1 MAKASE
7 HPSLEILKALVV
19 GDPGSGKTGSLVSLL
34 KDGYRLRVYD
44 FDNLLD
50 SLLQYCRE
58 QCPDKLDNL
67 SYQTFTD
74 KMAIPSTPVG
84 MIGGA
89 QRVMPFTS
97 GTPTAYVNCLKQL
110 EYWKDGDEDLGRPG
124 EWGPDTVVVIDSLTS
139 MAQAAFRY
147 AQAMDPMGKDARVH
161 YKTAQDLIMNALA
174 ILAGKQF
181 NTNVLVL
188 AHIDYDKN
196 HLGITKGFPRSI
208 GSAINEVIAGNF
220 PAAIRVEPTPDGRNR
235 IIRTDASG
243 IIDLKNPVAFRVKE
257 TYPIESGMADFFA
270 AVLQH

>member
-7 HPSLEILKALVV
+7 HPSLDIIKLLVV
-19 GDPGSGKTGSLVSLL
+19 GDPGSGKTGALASLL
-34 KDGYRLRVYD
+34 KDNYLLRVYD

-50 SLLQYCRE
+50 SLLQYARRE
-58 QCPDKLDNL
+58 CPGKLDNL

-74 KMAIPSTPVG
+74 KMAIPSAPVG

-89 QRVMPFTS
+89 QRVMPFSS
-97 GTPTAYVNCLKQL
+97 GTPDAYVKCLKQL
-110 EYWKDGDEDLGRPG
+110 EHWKDGDEDLGRPA
-124 EWGPDTVVVIDSLTS
+124 EWGKDSIVVIDSLTS

-161 YKTAQDLIMNALA
+161 YKTAQDLVMNALA

-181 NTNVLVL
+181 NTNVIVL
-188 AHIDYDKN
+188 AHIDYDKD

-208 GSAINEVIAGNF
+208 GSAINSVISGNF
-220 PAAIRVEPTPDGRNR
+220 SCVLRVENPDGKNR
-235 IIRTDASG
+235 VIRTNASG
-243 IIDLKNPVAFRVKE
+243 IIDLKNPVAFQVKE
-257 TYPIESGMADFFA
+257 TYPIETGMADFFA